1 MSFYFFQYN
10 NLFLINS
17 LLAIIF
23 NLNISFSQDSTNV
36 IELNEVDLKTK
47 MSYSFND
54 YYFYEKKVLKVYHYV
69 DTLSLIIS
77 KLDTELNFEKKKRLK
92 KKIIR
97 KYRNE
102 LMNRFLNQIK
112 SLTRKEGVILCKL
125 IYRKNNITVFSL
137 IRKYRGSWNAFWWQ
151 RLSKIYEG
159 DLKSSFYPKKN
170 KEDFLIEKVIENNFL
185 F

>member
-1 MSFYFFQYN
+1 M
-10 NLFLINS
+10 
-17 LLAIIF
+17 
-23 NLNISFSQDSTNV
+23 
-36 IELNEVDLKTK
+36 
-47 MSYSFND
+47 
-54 YYFYEKKVLKVYHYV
+54 KKVLKVYNYV

-77 KLDTELNFEKKKRLK
+77 KLDAELKFEKKRRL

-159 DLKSSFYPKKN
+159 DLKSSFYPKK
-170 KEDFLIEKVIENNFL
+170 KQRRFFD
-185 F
+185 